1 MAWWSQIS
9 ETVTHGLQITVV
21 GMALVFFTL
30 GLVILSVVLLT
41 RLPGSRMA
49 QEPEKKQ
56 EPGAS
61 LQPESTNP
69 DLETDHED
77 LAQVAAIALAL
88 LRSRRPAGARPQRN
102 PVESAWKQYGR
113 ASQLGL

>member
-9 ETVTHGLQITVV
+9 ETVIHGLQITVV

-41 RLPGSRMA
+41 RLPGSRME
-49 QEPEKKQ
+49 QEPGTKQ

-61 LQPESTNP
+61 VQSEKVSSAQEPE
-69 DLETDHED
+69 HEN
-77 LAQVAAIALAL
+77 LAQVAAIALAM
-88 LRSRRPAGARPQRN
+88 LRSRRSGRAQTQRN
-102 PVESAWKQYGR
+102 SVESAWKQYGR
-113 ASQLGL
+113 ANQLGL